1 MVYTDGNSPYEEIR
15 VLVLEDE
22 VHIRKIICRLLR
34 QIGIQLIH
42 EAANGEEGFKEMIRV
57 RPQLILCDIHME
69 PINGMEFLQ
78 RLRGLSKP
86 EFSELPLV
94 FLTADMKSETVELA
108 RGLRVDGYLVK
119 PVSLKALKD
128 RVDAALFP
136 AEA

>member
-1 MVYTDGNSPYEEIR
+1 MDTAGDRSAVVPGWPALCAAALPSGTHVD
-15 VLVLEDE
+15 LV
-22 VHIRKIICRLLR
+22 
-34 QIGIQLIH
+34 
-42 EAANGEEGFKEMIRV
+42 A
-57 RPQLILCDIHME
+57 E
-69 PINGMEFLQ
+69 PCGALALLQ